1 MQYIMKRFLKYMM
14 LSAAA
19 IAAVACAKETVVNTE
34 GEESAGEGVTFTA
47 FMQSENPTA
56 ETKVAID
63 IDATAKTAKV
73 SFTAGDFIAV
83 YDGENVDRITLNAE
97 NINPDGSATFT
108 AKNVSPTAESYLAYV
123 SDKKTLG
130 SFDKNH
136 VYTNVTK
143 DANRDD
149 FVEIASGRTPHAAF
163 ASCSGTDRSL
173 SFKNMLTLLKFKVS
187 TTGVSYVEFKGNNN
201 ENVTGTVVGTY
212 STGETNLAGF
222 NTETNCFAAAKTF
235 VSAPDTDCYIT
246 LAPGLTLSKGF
257 TVTAYDKAGNSL
269 FASKSDKAFKTTAGK
284 LWDLGTLEEH
294 KMTPYQMWMAGQ
306 DIEIGGKMYN
316 KAEYPL
322 TVTHVTKDMSN
333 VSVNSSGIWF
343 IDSDASVSV
352 GGYHRGSVIVVGN
365 TVGTKSKI
373 NLSSGSYIRHAET
386 REHHVIAFKNM
397 EITSTGGGEFL
408 PGTSDYI
415 DKGYP
420 NEKGTVVIDN
430 CFITLNKN
438 FVKCDN
444 ANDVNRGVL
453 AGLTVVNSDIC
464 VTANEAALFN
474 SWNGVWDSS
483 LEEFSL
489 TVKNNIVWSNDG
501 HKVFFFVAGLNG
513 GVGVWP
519 FKTLIMENN
528 TLYNVHTGVVAKGRT
543 ERFTL
548 GLATADKVSGEFIVK
563 NNMFYTSEA
572 TSDDRFFTITRI
584 KSEKWPDVKSKVS
597 ASGNWCDHNQMC
609 FCYSVNVEGDESY
622 WRYSTTFV
630 DNTGETKTNPFES
643 FDVTTGAFKMKSGY
657 TQYGAQR

>member
-1 MQYIMKRFLKYMM
+1 MIM
-14 LSAAA
+14 SAAA
-19 IAAVACAKETVVNTE
+19 VVVASCAKEVVETTRPAEENETV
-34 GEESAGEGVTFTA
+34 GGEGVTFTA
-47 FMQSENPTA
+47 YIEDDAPVQSSSG
-56 ETKVAID
+56 TKVAIG
-63 IDATAKTAKV
+63 IDEASGKAKV
-73 SFTAGDFIAV
+73 SFTAGDFIAI
-83 YDGENVDRITLNAE
+83 YDGKTIDRITLNAE
-97 NINPDGSATFT
+97 NINPDGSATFK
-108 AKNVSPTAESYLAYV
+108 ASKVSATAESYLAYF
-123 SDKKTLG
+123 SDKNTLDYFEIKG
-130 SFDKNH
+130 AASY
-136 VYTNVTK
+136 VYTNVKK
-143 DANRDD
+143 DSNPNN
-149 FVEIASGRTPHAAF
+149 FVDIAAGRIPHAAY
-163 ASCSGTDRSL
+163 ASCGSDRKL
-173 SFKNMLTLLKFKVS
+173 SFKNMLTLLKFQ
-187 TTGVSYVEFKGNNN
+187 TATAGVSYVEFKGNGG
-201 ENVTGTVVGTY
+201 ENVIGKIRGDYGKGESLLLTWGGPTTVAKANV
-212 STGETNLAGF
+212 
-222 NTETNCFAAAKTF
+222 AALN
-235 VSAPDTDCYIT
+235 TDCYIA

-257 TVTAYDKAGNSL
+257 TITAYDASGNAL
-269 FASKSDKAFKTTAGK
+269 FASKSDKVFTTTAGK
-284 LWDLGTLEEH
+284 LWDLGKLEEH
-294 KMTPYQMWMAGQ
+294 KMTPYEMWMAGQ

-322 TVTHVTKDMSN
+322 PVTHVTKDMSN
-333 VSVNSSGIWF
+333 VSVNGSGIWF

-397 EITSTGGGEFL
+397 EITSTGGSEFL

-415 DKGYP
+415 NQGYP
-420 NEKGTVVIDN
+420 NEKGTVVIDG

-584 KSEKWPDVKSKVS
+584 KSEKWSDIKSKVS

-643 FDVTTGAFKMKSGY
+643 FDVTTGAFRMKSGY
-657 TQYGAQR
+657 TNYGAQR

>member
-1 MQYIMKRFLKYMM
+1 MKRFLKYMM

-19 IAAVACAKETVVNTE
+19 IAAVACAKETVVKPE
-34 GEESAGEGVTFTA
+34 GEEPAGEGVTFTA
-47 FMQSENPTA
+47 FMQSENPTEAAA

-63 IDATAKTAKV
+63 IDATSKTAKV

-83 YDGENVDRITLNAE
+83 YDGKTIDRITLEAKDINA
-97 NINPDGSATFT
+97 DGSATFT
-108 AKNVSPTAESYLAYV
+108 AKKVSPTAESYLAYV
-123 SDKKTLG
+123 SDKNTLG
-130 SFDKNH
+130 SFDANH
-136 VYTNVTK
+136 VYTNVK
-143 DANRDD
+143 NNANPND

-163 ASCSGTDRSL
+163 ASCSGSDRSL

-201 ENVTGTVVGTY
+201 ENVTGKVVGTY

-235 VSAPDTDCYIT
+235 VSAPDKDCYIT
-246 LAPGLTLSKGF
+246 LAPNLTLSKGF
-257 TVTAYDKAGNSL
+257 TITAYDEAGNSL
-269 FASKSDKAFKTTAGK
+269 FTSKSDKAFKTTAGK

-333 VSVNSSGIWF
+333 VSVNGSGIWF

-365 TVGTKSKI
+365 TVGTRSKI

-415 DKGYP
+415 SQGYP
-420 NEKGTVVIDN
+420 NEKGTVVIDD

-444 ANDVNRGVL
+444 ANGTNRGVL
-453 AGLTVVNSDIC
+453 AGLTVVNSNIC

-483 LEEFSL
+483 LEAFSL